1 MNIILKTIVIRVLE
15 AIYFSLFLI
24 LGKKLKSKRILFT
37 IIMIFEYIMLT
48 NLIKFNVLF
57 QFLYTFMS
65 YINLKVLYR
74 EKTQITDIFLF
85 VYASI
90 VLILISMF
98 SYFIVYFTVNNYT
111 VALIL
116 NRILMF
122 SYLIFNRDK
131 LSCRYK
137 KFYSTWNRH
146 NDPNKIK
153 SLTLRN
159 VSVIITNLMFV
170 VINVGMIV
178 LVNYLK

>member
-1 MNIILKTIVIRVLE
+1 
-15 AIYFSLFLI
+15 
-24 LGKKLKSKRILFT
+24 
-37 IIMIFEYIMLT
+37 
-48 NLIKFNVLF
+48 
-57 QFLYTFMS
+57 MS

-74 EKTQITDIFLF
+74 EKAQITDIFLF

-90 VLILISMF
+90 VLILISIF

-170 VINVGMIV
+170 IINVGMIV
-178 LVNYLK
+178 LINYLK